1 MDTDVVLVNGSF
13 GVGKT
18 SVARRLRARLP
29 GSQLY
34 DPEWMGRPIRALA
47 RVVPLRGAGTD
58 DFQDFALW
66 RLSAVAGIR
75 LFRALG
81 RGPVLV
87 PMAFY
92 RLEYLT
98 EIMDGLATPGL
109 SARRF
114 CLRASLAA
122 IQARLRGRGDDPNG
136 QWLASKVERCLSAH
150 LDPRMGEAIDTEE
163 LGVDGVAAEILR
175 RLSPGPPAGPGS
187 ARL

>member
-1 MDTDVVLVNGSF
+1 MDTDVVLINGSF

-29 GSQLY
+29 GSRLY

-47 RVVPLRGAGTD
+47 RMVPLQGAGTD

-66 RLSAVAGIR
+66 RRSAIAGIR

-98 EIMDGLATPGL
+98 EITDGLAKHGL

-114 CLRASLAA
+114 CLRASRAA
-122 IQARLRGRGDDPNG
+122 IQARLRRRGDDPDG
-136 QWLASKVERCLSAH
+136 GWLASKVERCLSAH
-150 LDPRMGEAIDTEE
+150 LDPRMGEAVDTEGLE
-163 LGVDGVAAEILR
+163 VEAVAAEILR
-175 RLSPGPPAGPGS
+175 RLNPAVRARRGS
-187 ARL
+187 APR